1 MSSEKKEK
9 RIVADVHVLGDLKD
23 VAKLVDLVNRKK
35 TLVIFRN
42 GEDGSL
48 YAEVDRSIIQYAA
61 EDVEKLKKN
70 YRIIYFDFFP
80 SQKKPVIAKAKVEK
94 PVIEKK
100 KEKKGKKEKVKKE
113 RVKSEKTKVKS

>member
-9 RIVADVHVLGDLKD
+9 KSVADVHVLGDLKD

-48 YAEVDRSIIQYAA
+48 YAEVDRSIIRYAS
-61 EDVEKLKKN
+61 EDVDKLKKN
-70 YRIIYFDFFP
+70 YRIVYFDFFP
-80 SQKKPVIAKAKVEK
+80 SQKKTEMDKVKVEK
-94 PVIEKK
+94 PISEKK
-100 KEKKGKKEKVKKE
+100 KERGIEGKRERGKEGKRERGKE
-113 RVKSEKTKVKS
+113 